1 MDGSRSRIGASGCG
15 YHLVGL
21 HMEAL
26 KGVMKMNLLIENYDD
41 ECGLDYYYIQN
52 NEINEFGD
60 EIFKKLN
67 KISVTPLLLNSFF
80 ENYEGEK
87 EEKRKKAISK
97 LADCLKN
104 AGYSLEKIFIMS
116 NGMLTKSYTV
126 EREEE

>member
-1 MDGSRSRIGASGCG
+1 MDGGRHYIGASGCG
-15 YHLVGL
+15 NDPVVL

-52 NEINEFGD
+52 NEIKEFGD

-67 KISVTPLLLNSFF
+67 KISIVVLTGGLFF
-80 ENYEGEK
+80 GSESEIKK
-87 EEKRKKAISK
+87 ERGKAISK